1 MKVILFANTDWYLYN
16 FRFSLAKA
24 LRDKGVEVVLVSP
37 SGEYANRLREA
48 DFRWLEIPL
57 SKSKVNPFA
66 DIISLIRLWNL
77 YRKERPAVVHHYTVK
92 CVVYGSCAAHLAGIK
107 AIVNSVT
114 GLGFVFTDNSPIRK
128 LLQGVV
134 LFAYRIVLRN
144 TRIIFQNPTDRD
156 LFLSMKLTTPDR
168 VELIRGSGVDIDLF
182 QPRAEPQGMPV
193 VLFPGRFLKDKGIVE
208 FVESARIINNN
219 GVKARF
225 ILAGDLYEG
234 NPSSISA
241 RELQSWTDE
250 RVVEWWG
257 WSGQMQNIYPLAN
270 IVCLPSYREGLSR
283 TLVEACACRRAVVTT
298 DVPGCRDVVKH
309 GENGYL
315 VPPKDPGALAKA
327 ILELIRFPET
337 RRQMA
342 MAGRKIA
349 ERDFSTEKIIR
360 ETLDV
365 YRKQG
370 LSTLEIKQ

>member
-1 MKVILFANTDWYLYN
+1 
-16 FRFSLAKA
+16 
-24 LRDKGVEVVLVSP
+24 
-37 SGEYANRLREA
+37 
-48 DFRWLEIPL
+48 
-57 SKSKVNPFA
+57 
-66 DIISLIRLWNL
+66 
-77 YRKERPAVVHHYTVK
+77 
-92 CVVYGSCAAHLAGIK
+92 
-107 AIVNSVT
+107 
-114 GLGFVFTDNSPIRK
+114 
-128 LLQGVV
+128 
-134 LFAYRIVLRN
+134 
-144 TRIIFQNPTDRD
+144 
-156 LFLSMKLTTPDR
+156 MKLVAPNS

-182 QPRAEPQGMPV
+182 QPRVEPQGMPV

-208 FVESARIINNN
+208 FVESARIINND

-241 RELQSWTDE
+241 RELQSWIDE
-250 RVVEWWG
+250 GVVECWG

-283 TLVEACACRRAVVTT
+283 TLIEACACGRAVVTT

-309 GENGYL
+309 GENGLL

-370 LSTLEIKQ
+370 LLTLEIKQ

>member
-1 MKVILFANTDWYLYN
+1 MKVVLFANTDWYLYN
-16 FRFSLAKA
+16 FRLSLANA
-24 LRDKGVEVVLVSP
+24 LRDEGVEVVLVSP
-37 SGEYANRLREA
+37 GGEYVNRLREA
-48 DFRWLEIPL
+48 GFRWIEIPL
-57 SKSKVNPFA
+57 SKGNPFA

-77 YRKERPAVVHHYTVK
+77 YRKERPVVVHHYTVK
-92 CVVYGSCAAHLAGIK
+92 CVLYGSCAAHLAGTK

-114 GLGFVFTDNSPIRK
+114 GLGFVFTDNSPVRK

-134 LFAYRIVLRN
+134 LLAYRIVLRN
-144 TRIIFQNPTDRD
+144 TRIIFQNSPDRD
-156 LFLSMKLTTPDR
+156 FFLSMKLVAPNSA
-168 VELIRGSGVDIDLF
+168 ELIRGSGVDIDLF
-182 QPRAEPQGMPV
+182 QPKEEPQGMPV
-193 VLFPGRFLKDKGIVE
+193 VLFPGRFLRDKGIDE
-208 FVESARIINNN
+208 FVESARIVNNN
-219 GVKARF
+219 GTKARF

-250 RVVEWWG
+250 GVVECWG

-283 TLVEACACRRAVVTT
+283 TLIEACACGRAVVTT
-298 DVPGCRDVVKH
+298 DVPGCRDVVRH

-315 VPPKDPGALAKA
+315 VPPKAPKALAKA
-327 ILELIRFPET
+327 ILELIKSPGT

-365 YRKQG
+365 YRKLG
-370 LSTLEIKQ
+370 LSTFEIK

>member
-16 FRFSLAKA
+16 FRLSLAKA
-24 LRDKGVEVVLVSP
+24 LHDKGVEVVLVSP
-37 SGEYANRLREA
+37 GGEYAKRLREA
-48 DFRWLEIPL
+48 GFRWLEIPL
-57 SKSKVNPFA
+57 SKGKVNPFV

-77 YRKERPAVVHHYTVK
+77 YRTERPAVVHHYTVK
-92 CVVYGSCAAHLAGIK
+92 CVLYGSCAAHLAGIK

-114 GLGFVFTDNSPIRK
+114 GLGFVFTDNSPVRRILRGMV
-128 LLQGVV
+128 LL
-134 LFAYRIVLRN
+134 AYRIVLRN
-144 TRIIFQNPTDRD
+144 TRIIFQNSSDREF
-156 LFLSMKLTTPDR
+156 FLSMKLVAPNS

-182 QPRAEPQGMPV
+182 QPREEPQGAPV
-193 VLFPGRFLKDKGIVE
+193 VLFPGRFLRDKGISE
-208 FVESARIINNN
+208 FVESARIVNNN
-219 GVKARF
+219 GTKARF
-225 ILAGDLYEG
+225 VLAGDLYEG

-250 RVVEWWG
+250 GVIECWG

-283 TLVEACACRRAVVTT
+283 TLIEASACGRAVVTT

-315 VPPKDPGALAKA
+315 VPPKDPKALAKA
-327 ILELIRFPET
+327 ILELISSPAT

-365 YRKQG
+365 YRKLG
-370 LSTLEIKQ
+370 LSTFEIK

>member
-16 FRFSLAKA
+16 FRLSLANA
-24 LRDKGVEVVLVSP
+24 LRDKGVDVVLLSP
-37 SGEYANRLREA
+37 SGEYAKRLREA
-48 DFRWLEIPL
+48 GFCWREIPL
-57 SKSKVNPFA
+57 SKGKVNLFA

-92 CVVYGSCAAHLAGIK
+92 CVLYGSCAAHLAGIK
-107 AIVNSVT
+107 TIVNSVT
-114 GLGFVFTDNSPIRK
+114 GLGFIFTDNSPIRSI
-128 LLQGVV
+128 LRSVV
-134 LFAYRIVLRN
+134 LLAYRIVLRN

-156 LFLSMKLTTPDR
+156 LFLSLKLVDPES

-182 QPRAEPQGMPV
+182 QPKEEPQGVPV
-193 VLFPGRFLKDKGIVE
+193 VLFPGRFLRDKGISE

-219 GVKARF
+219 GTKARF
-225 ILAGDLYEG
+225 VLAGDLYEG

-241 RELQSWTDE
+241 RELQSWKDE
-250 RVVEWWG
+250 GVIECWG

-283 TLVEACACRRAVVTT
+283 TLIEACACGRVVVTT

-309 GENGYL
+309 GENGLL
-315 VPPKDPGALAKA
+315 VPPKDPKALAKA
-327 ILELIRFPET
+327 MLELIRSPDT

-349 ERDFSTEKIIR
+349 ERDFSIEKIIR

-365 YRKQG
+365 YRKLG
-370 LSTLEIKQ
+370 LSTFEIK